1 MDNEV
6 AGPSAIYNRV
16 ENDREPGLRSVY
28 LITYSKADLSTVHTR
43 ECFRNFV
50 LEAFHSTNKDNKVL
64 QYAVCRERH
73 MNGHLHNHMC
83 LKLKKQRKWKSVR
96 KYLDE
101 IKGIKVNFQ
110 DGHANYYG
118 AYSYVCK
125 EDANVLLSEAHPNLS
140 HPPRTVA
147 ATTAR
152 RQRTKQCV
160 RVRKFDELDL
170 SNIILKNNKTRSQ
183 LLAFTKNMKDEG
195 ERALPTFIIKNIDQS
210 VKIMRTTWE
219 MEESVM
225 KEKRSRK
232 SLIEI
237 LKEASLGSCKI
248 ENCKWL
254 MAAFNTLSNNNVQLI
269 DFCQSIRLAL
279 EKGRGKKR
287 NIMIVGPSNCG
298 KTFMLKPLTNIFDCF
313 SNPATGSFAWIGV
326 EEKEVIYLN
335 DFRWSKTIIAWSDF
349 LRLLEGDEVHFPAPK
364 THYTNDIKLSKESIT
379 PVFSTSIKPIS
390 RNGDGEMGY
399 GESIMMQ
406 YRWKVFSFHHQ
417 ISVCDMIDIEPC
429 TACFANLILQHS
441 DSDCE
446 VI

>member
-64 QYAVCRERH
+64 QYAICRERH
-73 MNGHLHNHMC
+73 M
-83 LKLKKQRKWKSVR
+83 S
-96 KYLDE
+96 
-101 IKGIKVNFQ
+101 
-110 DGHANYYG
+110 
-118 AYSYVCK
+118 
-125 EDANVLLSEAHPNLS
+125 
-140 HPPRTVA
+140 
-147 ATTAR
+147 
-152 RQRTKQCV
+152 
-160 RVRKFDELDL
+160 
-170 SNIILKNNKTRSQ
+170 
-183 LLAFTKNMKDEG
+183 
-195 ERALPTFIIKNIDQS
+195 
-210 VKIMRTTWE
+210 
-219 MEESVM
+219 
-225 KEKRSRK
+225 
-232 SLIEI
+232 
-237 LKEASLGSCKI
+237 
-248 ENCKWL
+248 
-254 MAAFNTLSNNNVQLI
+254 
-269 DFCQSIRLAL
+269 
-279 EKGRGKKR
+279 
-287 NIMIVGPSNCG
+287 
-298 KTFMLKPLTNIFDCF
+298 
-313 SNPATGSFAWIGV
+313 SFAWIGV

-335 DFRWSKTIIAWSDF
+335 AFRWSKTIIAWSDY

-364 THYTNDIKLSKESIT
+364 THYTKDIKLSKESIT